1 MKKTWI
7 IAAVAVVLS
16 LLFSLPY
23 IVDNFSANR
32 FEKGIIEK
40 IDNNEDITLISTELY
55 IGNAGGTGN
64 HTDAWV
70 FVLLSSDLSEEELCA
85 FFDDEISVTSVSASN
100 FKTET
105 MKYIGVEFEGV
116 VFEDAKSY
124 YIVQFIKNLP
134 MSDFDLRGH

>member
-55 IGNAGGTGN
+55 IGNAGGTGK

-70 FVLLSSDLSEEELCA
+70 FVLLSSDLSE
-85 FFDDEISVTSVSASN
+85 
-100 FKTET
+100 
-105 MKYIGVEFEGV
+105 
-116 VFEDAKSY
+116 
-124 YIVQFIKNLP
+124 
-134 MSDFDLRGH
+134 